1 MTAVDKR
8 PAFEPPAALAA
19 PVAGPAAMRRPIAT
33 TVGAALVLLRVLA
46 GVIWLG
52 ALSLQWDDV
61 FTEAVDEVGD
71 PITGDAFAAT
81 SQAVYVVTAV
91 LIGIVLLF
99 DLVLGVLTWLG
110 LNWPRIVVM
119 VISTISIST
128 SFATWWVGDQ
138 EITLQTTFVTLA
150 LDILVMLALSS
161 RSARAYARRP
171 RRQRR
176 TATAR

>member
-91 LIGIVLLF
+91 LIGIVLLL